1 MAGLLPAVVIYV
13 GVFTGLG
20 ILIGP
25 GAIAAVEHLQGL
37 LVAGAVIVIGG
48 LLFGFTQARLRS
60 EEIEM
65 LAQTRYGY
73 FAA

>member
-1 MAGLLPAVVIYV
+1 VIYV

-37 LVAGAVIVIGG
+37 LVAGAVIVIAG
-48 LLFGFTQARLRS
+48 LLLGLAQARLRS
-60 EEIEM
+60 DEIRM